1 MRACGPG
8 SCPTRHMSP
17 GCGCGGRFPLQ
28 LRACPASLPS
38 CCVMKAAAPVPLPPG
53 AVTAEEW
60 QPAGY
65 LVFEGE
71 ERHIGESIR
80 VWAHG
85 IQHDDGRIDDGAT
98 EAPGISVVAIWCRSP

>member
-1 MRACGPG
+1 MSDASYEPRVWLWGTLPFC
-8 SCPTRHMSP
+8 SCV
-17 GCGCGGRFPLQ
+17 LVL
-28 LRACPASLPS
+28 LRVPS

-80 VWAHG
+80 LWAHG

-98 EAPGISVVAIWCRSP
+98 EAPGISLVAIWCRSPYLEL

>member
-1 MRACGPG
+1 MVVGD
-8 SCPTRHMSP
+8 
-17 GCGCGGRFPLQ
+17 
-28 LRACPASLPS
+28 ASLCSCVLVLLRVPS

-80 VWAHG
+80 LWAHG
-85 IQHDDGRIDDGAT
+85 IQHDDGRIVDSAT
-98 EAPGISVVAIWCRSP
+98 EAPGISVVAIWCRSPHLEL